1 MKTRQ
6 LIFTVLLLCTAAVKA
21 QFHTVDWSTV
31 CGDSLLPLCTQVV
44 ELPSDYA
51 AYSYSARIEYPEF
64 QRMSDADVARY
75 SMAEKYGA
83 LSEMPHV
90 ECHVGVQAKQAQLDV
105 AFLPVVMRDG
115 KYYRINSYKLVV
127 DKQPVQR
134 PQRAAASSA
143 ERYAASS
150 LLSTGKW
157 VRIAVEENGVHRI
170 TDGELKKMGFAA
182 PSKVRLYGYGGHI
195 LPETGLASLPDDLVE
210 VPLWRENGYMLF
222 YANGT
227 IKWEYNNG
235 RYVHSQNVYSTYGC
249 YFLTEGD
256 DAPMAFPKVT
266 LQPTTEAV
274 HTSYNDYALYE
285 KEKKSPCSYGRV
297 LVDNDAFSSTAS
309 RAKTYRLAIDGAMDS
324 PAVVDLSF
332 ATGGEIASR
341 VTVLYAD
348 AANSFEVGSLT
359 IGRVVSGEV
368 GKIAEGKFTIP
379 GGVAAGSNFV
389 LVHRTDDNS
398 LVGYL
403 DYLRLNYRR
412 SLALRGANTLFR
424 GDMTDD
430 GNARFDIAGCNAN
443 TRVWDVSS
451 PSAIKELSGELKGT
465 TYSVVAPA
473 DVNSNIVAV
482 NVKGAFPSVKVLGE
496 VPNQN
501 LHAIGQAD
509 MVIIVPSNG
518 KFLPAAERLADAHR
532 SMDGLAVEVVTAQQV
547 YNEFSSGTPDVT
559 AYRRLMKM
567 LYDRAEDETDAPKYL
582 LLFGDGWYDNRL
594 ITFQGRKQDDYLL
607 CYESQNSVD
616 AIYSYVLEDYMGYL
630 DDGEGSDH
638 LRDKVD
644 LGIGRIPAQ
653 SVADANAVVDKI
665 IAYMQNKDAGE
676 WQNRILLLAD
686 DGDDSMPNQHMKD
699 ADAVAAVFEQ
709 QYPSY
714 IVNRIYWDDYPI
726 EVSATGKR
734 YPAVTKDIYNALA
747 KGALMVNYSGHGSS
761 NLLSHEMVWK
771 ASDMAAVKSPRMP
784 LWVTASCDIG
794 PFDMGDNSVAESAM
808 MNANGG
814 AIGLFTTTRTV
825 LQSYNSVIN
834 KEFSK
839 QLMQPVSTGEI
850 IAVGDAVRTA
860 KNNVIALGSDRT
872 VNKLQ
877 YVLLGDPA
885 LRLKYPKYRV
895 VVDRLNGVDA
905 SNTVQVSAGSLLRV
919 EGRVVTT
926 NGEPA
931 QDFTGVL
938 YSTLFDS
945 AVEVNTRDNTGLGS
959 YSYTAYNKTL
969 FSGNDSVRN
978 GRFAINMPIPLDI
991 SYSNDYGML
1000 NLYAV
1005 DTAFVSSAQGH
1016 FVNFTV
1022 GGTASDFV
1030 NDSVGP
1036 EIRLYLN
1043 SPSFVDGDDVNATPT
1058 LMVELYDEN
1067 GINTMGTGIGHDIT
1081 AIVDNDPRHTYNLN
1095 SAFVPVV
1102 GDYTRGTINMP
1113 LNRLEAGEH
1122 TLTLRA
1128 WDLYN
1133 NSSLARITFNVD
1145 PALAPGCV
1153 ELKVNPSPVISGS
1166 QATFTLVHDRPQSEM
1181 DVRIDVFNVQGQMV
1195 WTNTER
1201 TVCDGNT
1208 YSCSWNGTSQ
1218 SGQPLSTGVY
1228 IVRAYMT
1235 EGGVTSSVKTGKFVV
1250 LNNK

>member
-6 LIFTVLLLCTAAVKA
+6 LIFTVLLLCTAVVKA

-31 CGDSLLPLCTQVV
+31 RGDSLLPLCTQVV

-895 VVDRLNGVDA
+895 VVDRMNGVDA

-919 EGRVVTT
+919 EGRVVTAG
-926 NGEPA
+926 GELA
-931 QDFTGVL
+931 SHFTGVL

-969 FSGNDSVRN
+969 FSGNDSVYN

-1005 DTAFVSSAQGH
+1005 DTAFVSSAQGY

-1122 TLTLRA
+1122 TLILRA

-1145 PALAPGCV
+1145 PALAPGFV
-1153 ELKVNPSPVISGS
+1153 ELKVNPTPVIPGS

>member
-1 MKTRQ
+1 
-6 LIFTVLLLCTAAVKA
+6 
-21 QFHTVDWSTV
+21 
-31 CGDSLLPLCTQVV
+31 
-44 ELPSDYA
+44 
-51 AYSYSARIEYPEF
+51 
-64 QRMSDADVARY
+64 
-75 SMAEKYGA
+75 
-83 LSEMPHV
+83 
-90 ECHVGVQAKQAQLDV
+90 
-105 AFLPVVMRDG
+105 
-115 KYYRINSYKLVV
+115 
-127 DKQPVQR
+127 
-134 PQRAAASSA
+134 
-143 ERYAASS
+143 
-150 LLSTGKW
+150 
-157 VRIAVEENGVHRI
+157 
-170 TDGELKKMGFAA
+170 
-182 PSKVRLYGYGGHI
+182 
-195 LPETGLASLPDDLVE
+195 LASLPDDLVE
-210 VPLWRENGYMLF
+210 VPLWRENGYVLF

-227 IKWEYNNG
+227 IKWEYSGG

-249 YFLTEGD
+249 YFLTESEE
-256 DAPMAFPKVT
+256 APMEFAKVT
-266 LQPTTEAV
+266 LQSTTGTV
-274 HTSYNDYALYE
+274 YTSYNDYALYE
-285 KEKKSPCSYGRV
+285 KEKKSLCSYGRK

-309 RAKTYRLAIDGAMDS
+309 RAKSYRFAIDGAMENA
-324 PAVVDLSF
+324 AVVDLSF
-332 ATGGEIASR
+332 ATGGEIASK
-341 VTVLYAD
+341 VTVLYD
-348 AANSFEVGSLT
+348 DELGSVELGSLT
-359 IGRVVSGEV
+359 VGRVMSGEV
-368 GKIAEGKFTIP
+368 GKIAEGKFPIP
-379 GGVAAGSNFV
+379 EGVAANSNFI
-389 LVHRTDDNS
+389 LVHRVDNNS

-412 SLALRGANTLFR
+412 SLALRGVNTLFR

-451 PSAIKELSGELKGT
+451 PSAIKELTGELEGT

-473 DVNSNIVAV
+473 NANSNLVAV
-482 NVKGAFPSVKVLGE
+482 NVAGTFPSVKVLGE

-665 IAYMQNKDAGE
+665 VAYMQNKDAGE
-676 WQNRILLLAD
+676 WQNRVLLLAD

-794 PFDMGDNSVAESAM
+794 PFDMGDNSVAESAI
-808 MNANGG
+808 MNADGA
-814 AIGLFTTTRTV
+814 AIGLLTTTRTV
-825 LQSYNSVIN
+825 MQSYNSVIN

-919 EGRVVTT
+919 EGRVVTAG
-926 NGEPA
+926 GELA
-931 QDFTGVL
+931 SDFTGVL

-969 FSGNDSVRN
+969 FSGNDSVYN

-1005 DTAFVSSAQGH
+1005 DTAFVSSAQGY

-1145 PALAPGCV
+1145 PTLAPGFV
-1153 ELKVNPSPVISGS
+1153 ELKVNPTPVIPGS

-1201 TVCDGNT
+1201 AVCDGNT

>member
-1 MKTRQ
+1 MKIRQ
-6 LIFTVLLLCTAAVKA
+6 LIFTVLLLCTATLKA
-21 QFHTVDWSTV
+21 QFHPVDWSAV
-31 CGDSLLPLCTQVV
+31 RGDSLLPLCTQVV

-51 AYSYSARIEYPEF
+51 AYNYSARIEYPEF
-64 QRMSDADVARY
+64 QRMDDADVARY
-75 SMAEKYGA
+75 AIAGKYGT
-83 LSEMPHV
+83 LPEMPHV

-127 DKQPVQR
+127 DRQPVQR
-134 PQRAAASSA
+134 QQRAAASPA
-143 ERYAASS
+143 ERYATSS
-150 LLSTGKW
+150 VLSTGKW
-157 VRIAVEENGVHRI
+157 VRVAVEENGVHKI
-170 TDGELKKMGFAA
+170 TDSELKKMGFAS

-210 VPLWRENGYMLF
+210 VPLWRENGYVLF

-227 IKWEYNNG
+227 IKWEYSDG

-249 YFLTEGD
+249 YFLTESEET
-256 DAPMAFPKVT
+256 PMEFSIAT
-266 LQPTTEAV
+266 LQPTTGTV
-274 HTSYNDYALYE
+274 YTSYNDYALYE
-285 KEKKSPCSYGRV
+285 KEKKSLCSYGRK
-297 LVDNDAFSSTAS
+297 LVDNDAFSSTSS
-309 RAKTYRLAIDGAMDS
+309 RAKNYSFAIDGALDGT
-324 PAVVDLSF
+324 AVVDLSF
-332 ATGGEIASR
+332 ATGGENASK
-341 VTVLYAD
+341 VVVLYGD
-348 AANSFEVGSLT
+348 FNSTFEVGALT
-359 IGRVVSGEV
+359 IPRVVSGEV
-368 GKIAEGKFTIP
+368 GKIADGKFTIP
-379 GGVAAGSNFV
+379 GGVAGKSTFY

-412 SLALRGANTLFR
+412 KLALRGANTLFR
-424 GDMTDD
+424 GDLMND
-430 GNARFDIAGCNAN
+430 GNAKFEIAGCNAN

-451 PSAIKELSGELKGT
+451 PSVIKELAGELSGT
-465 TYSVVAPA
+465 VYSVVAPA
-473 DVNSNIVAV
+473 DVNSNIVIV
-482 NVKGAFPSVKVLGE
+482 NVKGSFPSVKVLGE
-496 VPNQN
+496 VSNQN
-501 LHAIGQAD
+501 LHAMAQTD

-518 KFLPAAERLADAHR
+518 KFLSAAERLADAHR
-532 SMDGLAVEVVTAQQV
+532 AMDGISVEVVTAQQV

-567 LYDRAEDETDAPKYL
+567 LYDRAGSKADAPKYL
-582 LLFGDGWYDNRL
+582 LLFGDGWFDNRL
-594 ITFQGRKQDDYLL
+594 MTFQGRKQDDYLL

-616 AIYSYVLEDYMGYL
+616 AIQSYVLEDYLGYL
-630 DDGEGSDH
+630 DDSEGRDH

-686 DGDDSMPNQHMKD
+686 DGDTSMPNQHMKD
-699 ADAVAAVFEQ
+699 ADVVAAVFEQ

-726 EVSATGKR
+726 EVSATGRR
-734 YPAVTKDIYNALA
+734 YPAVTQDIYNSLV

-784 LWVTASCDIG
+784 FWVTASCDVG

-814 AIGLFTTTRTV
+814 AIGLLTTTRTV

-839 QLMQPVSTGEI
+839 QIMQPVNTGEV

-860 KNNVIALGSDRT
+860 KNNVIAVGSDRT

-895 VVDRLNGVDA
+895 VVDRMNGVDA
-905 SNTVQVSAGSLLRV
+905 ANTVQVSAGSLLKV
-919 EGRVVTT
+919 EGRVVTAS
-926 NGEPA
+926 GEPA
-931 QDFTGVL
+931 TNFTGVL

-978 GRFAINMPIPLDI
+978 GSFAIDMPIPLDI
-991 SYSNDYGML
+991 SYSNDFGML

-1022 GGTASDFV
+1022 GGTAMDFA

-1036 EIRLYLN
+1036 EIKLYLN
-1043 SPSFVDGDDVNATPT
+1043 SPSFADGDDVNATPT

-1067 GINTMGTGIGHDIT
+1067 GINTMGTGVGHDIT

-1102 GDYTRGTINMP
+1102 GDYTRGTISMP
-1113 LNRLEAGEH
+1113 LNRLDAGEH

-1133 NSSLARITFNVD
+1133 NPSLARITFNVD
-1145 PALAPGCV
+1145 PSLAPGFV